1 MAALLGLDENL
12 VDRNVVVLV
21 VATSVILPI
30 CLMRDISSLAWTSFL
45 SVLADVVRD
54 QLFTVYLCVYIY
66 MCVCMCVYVCIL

>member
-1 MAALLGLDENL
+1 VAALLGLDENL

-54 QLFTVYLCVYIY
+54 QLFALTVYLCVYV
-66 MCVCMCVYVCIL
+66 CVCMYHVGVCM